1 MIEWCIII
9 GIIFCSAVWYYSQ
22 SVSEYSLSQ
31 IKESQISVQLSD
43 LLTEKKPIIISD
55 VYTMPIWTSESL
67 KNTRFWSAQPVW
79 ESYQREPENLLIET
93 NRPQQMTWSDMLGI
107 SEMESNRL
115 LTWFDLSPYI
125 FSVRS
130 EAHIGAE
137 GLRPS
142 YAWSTMYKAT
152 EGELRV
158 ILLHKKQTMKLP
170 PGWLGLRWKDATI
183 EHHPLWVQVQC
194 IEIIL
199 RPGTVLLVPPHWT
212 IAIEPLVKDEPI
224 WWIRS
229 DVHHPISRWAQ
240 QWNERLP

>member
-107 SEMESNRL
+107 SKKSNIKL
-115 LTWFDLSPYI
+115 NLSL
-125 FSVRS
+125 S
-130 EAHIGAE
+130 
-137 GLRPS
+137 
-142 YAWSTMYKAT
+142 
-152 EGELRV
+152 
-158 ILLHKKQTMKLP
+158 
-170 PGWLGLRWKDATI
+170 
-183 EHHPLWVQVQC
+183 
-194 IEIIL
+194 II
-199 RPGTVLLVPPHWT
+199 
-212 IAIEPLVKDEPI
+212 
-224 WWIRS
+224 
-229 DVHHPISRWAQ
+229 
-240 QWNERLP
+240 